1 MQIEVKDIYI
11 RPGYTSMR
19 KGINGLVDTVLG
31 GMDMD
36 PLSGDLFVFCGRNR
50 HSLKMLYWSG
60 DSFWLLQKTN
70 IRITFA
76 WPNSELEVLNISEN
90 ELSMLLEGINCW
102 RSNPVL
108 DAAKRVRKCS

>member
-36 PLSGDLFVFCGRNR
+36 PLGGGPVRILRQEPPQPEDA
-50 HSLKMLYWSG
+50 
-60 DSFWLLQKTN
+60 LL
-70 IRITFA
+70 
-76 WPNSELEVLNISEN
+76 
-90 ELSMLLEGINCW
+90 
-102 RSNPVL
+102 
-108 DAAKRVRKCS
+108 VR